1 MRVAD
6 LMSRHPLT
14 VTSET
19 DGEELRHLL
28 EISSVHHVPLM
39 DGDRLVGLWVATG
52 PDLDLHPPDTVLE
65 MQADET
71 AQRALEALLD
81 DRLAVLVR
89 DGQRP
94 VGVLTRTNVID
105 FVHSALIHDVGKRTA
120 HPILMR
126 VVGPADAGKTTLLA
140 RTLPLLRHCP
150 TAMVTAD
157 PPGPVS
163 TSEAVPDA
171 EAAAV
176 LHVPEAHWARSVHG
190 WITQVAEARLVLLE
204 DEAPLPYLGGG
215 LMDDALILVV
225 CAGREGEIAD
235 QAIKRA
241 AAVVLT
247 KADAAP
253 EGFDPAAACST
264 LRGRVPSLAV
274 FCTAAGS
281 DERGLEEWAEW
292 IERRVLARPA

>member
-14 VTSET
+14 VTSDT

-28 EISSVHHVPLM
+28 EISRVHHVPLM

-52 PDLDLHPPDTVLE
+52 PDLDLHPPDAVLE

-71 AQRALEALLD
+71 AQRAMEALLD

-89 DGQRP
+89 DGERP

-105 FVHSALIHDVGKRTA
+105 FVHTALIHDVGKRTA

-157 PPGPVS
+157 PPSV
-163 TSEAVPDA
+163 A
-171 EAAAV
+171 EAATGAEPGAEV
-176 LHVPEAHWARSVHG
+176 LHVPEAHWARSVHS

-247 KADAAP
+247 KADGAP
-253 EGFDPAAACST
+253 PEFDPAAACAA
-264 LRGRVPSLAV
+264 LQARVPSLAV
-274 FCTAAGS
+274 FCTAAGA
-281 DERGLEEWAEW
+281 DERGLAEWADW

>member
-1 MRVAD
+1 
-6 LMSRHPLT
+6 
-14 VTSET
+14 
-19 DGEELRHLL
+19 
-28 EISSVHHVPLM
+28 M

-89 DGQRP
+89 DGERP

-105 FVHSALIHDVGKRTA
+105 FVHTALIHDVGKHTA

-140 RTLPLLRHCP
+140 RTLPLLRHFP

-157 PPGPVS
+157 PPGVP
-163 TSEAVPDA
+163 EAATGA
-171 EAAAV
+171 EAGPEV

-215 LMDDALILVV
+215 LMDDALVLVV
-225 CAGREGEIAD
+225 CAGREGEVAD
-235 QAIKRA
+235 QAVKKA

-253 EGFDPAAACST
+253 AGFDPAGACSK
-264 LRGRVPSLAV
+264 LQARVPGLAV

-281 DERGLEEWAEW
+281 DERGLVEWADW